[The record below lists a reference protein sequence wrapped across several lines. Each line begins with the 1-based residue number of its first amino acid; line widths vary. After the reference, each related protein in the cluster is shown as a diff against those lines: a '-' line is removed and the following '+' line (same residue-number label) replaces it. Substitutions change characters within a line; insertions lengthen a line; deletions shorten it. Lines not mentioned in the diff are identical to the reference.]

1 MKNKLIT
8 AIVLLAVLPIIGF
21 AGCRGGDAETS
32 QKQIAEVSRGDLLIT
47 VLADGNLDMPRD
59 VQLKFGTPGTVKA
72 IYVKEGQ
79 KVKEGTL
86 LAKLDDTTQK
96 LAVASAQY
104 NVELAMNE
112 LVEKIHPALM
122 GYPGTYPDTSTILRV
137 EQAQDELAQVQKFLE
152 QSSYQEAAA
161 ELRLAIHDLDASY
174 KMLNVPEI
182 TVSLQEYDEFGSP
195 VENYPDISRAIKR
208 MEQDIAG
215 LNEIQTLLEQGKYD
229 DARVKLNTAQYK
241 LKDTHLL
248 VKSLSGRIIVSQ
260 RIGECCQQLAT
271 QDSSTGATGLM
282 PLPYPDTSTSL
293 SWLRQVEEE
302 LQKIQACKDPDSC
315 DALEISTLLRMA
327 QHDVDMSRTILEN
340 NEMIF
345 RGGVNLKAL
354 RAYNLNLQIAEQDL
368 KRYKDELMKTE
379 ILAPFDGTIVDIG
392 VKENDQLSAFDYSS
406 KTAVYL
412 VDTHTV
418 EMDGVVDEIDIYK
431 VKVGQEAIIT
441 VDALPDVELKGTV
454 TFISPFGS
462 RTTGV
467 VEFPVTIALDPTET
481 ELKGGLTATADI
493 IVLKHENVLLIP
505 NRSIKGSPGDYW
517 VDVVLDEKT
526 MTTEKRQ
533 VELGAQ
539 NDRISEVIS
548 GLGEGERIIVEATR
562 GRLPTSP

>member
-1 MKNKLIT
+1 
-8 AIVLLAVLPIIGF
+8 
-21 AGCRGGDAETS
+21 
-32 QKQIAEVSRGDLLIT
+32 
-47 VLADGNLDMPRD
+47 
-59 VQLKFGTPGTVKA
+59 
-72 IYVKEGQ
+72 
-79 KVKEGTL
+79 
-86 LAKLDDTTQK
+86 
-96 LAVASAQY
+96 
-104 NVELAMNE
+104 
-112 LVEKIHPALM
+112 
-122 GYPGTYPDTSTILRV
+122 
-137 EQAQDELAQVQKFLE
+137 
-152 QSSYQEAAA
+152 
-161 ELRLAIHDLDASY
+161 
-174 KMLNVPEI
+174 MLNVPEI
-182 TVSLQEYDEFGSP
+182 TVSLQGYDEFGSP

-208 MEQDIAG
+208 LEQDIAG
-215 LNEIQTLLEQGKYD
+215 LNEIQMLLEQGKYD
-229 DARVKLNTAQYK
+229 DARAKLNTAQYK

-248 VKSLSGRIIVSQ
+248 VKSISGRISVSQ
-260 RIGECCQQLAT
+260 RIGECCAQQAT
-271 QDSSTGATGLM
+271 QGMTMTWMNNPSYQPIPIMINPFPPPLLIPDPTYDPRPSISIGAYTGTGATGLM

-293 SWLRQVEEE
+293 AWLRQVEEE
-302 LQKIQACKDPDSC
+302 LQKIQACKDSDSC
-315 DALEISTLLRMA
+315 DALEMSTLLRMA

-340 NEMIF
+340 NELIF

-354 RAYNLNLQIAEQDL
+354 RAYNLNLQIAGQDL

-431 VKVGQEAIIT
+431 AKVGQEAIIT